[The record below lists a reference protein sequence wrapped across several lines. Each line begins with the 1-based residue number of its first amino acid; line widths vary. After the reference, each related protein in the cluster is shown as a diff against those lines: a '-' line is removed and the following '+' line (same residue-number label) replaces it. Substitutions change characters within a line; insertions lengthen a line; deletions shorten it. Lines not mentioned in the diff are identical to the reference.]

1 METMLEK
8 AKRIAEQEA
17 EKLGLEI
24 VSVSFVKEYGM
35 KILRVVADKEFG
47 LTLEDSE
54 RLNLAMRKVLDEDD
68 ITDEDYY
75 LEVSSVGAERQLKT
89 RREIEHAIGRYVSIK
104 TDKGKFFGDLMEVTD
119 DSLTLRINNKGR
131 MSKTVFKNVDI
142 QEIRLAVKI

>member
-104 TDKGKFFGDLMEVTD
+104 TDKGKFFGDLVEVTD

>member
-75 LEVSSVGAERQLKT
+75 LEVCSVGAERQLKT

-104 TDKGKFFGDLMEVTD
+104 TDKGKFFGDLVEVTD

>member
-104 TDKGKFFGDLMEVTD
+104 TDKGKFFRDLVEVTD

>member
-24 VSVSFVKEYGM
+24 VSVSFVKEHGM

-131 MSKTVFKNVDI
+131 MSKTVFKNADI

>member
-104 TDKGKFFGDLMEVTD
+104 TDKGKFL
-119 DSLTLRINNKGR
+119 
-131 MSKTVFKNVDI
+131 
-142 QEIRLAVKI
+142 EI

>member
-24 VSVSFVKEYGM
+24 VSVSFVKEYGT

-104 TDKGKFFGDLMEVTD
+104 TDKGKFFGDLVEVTD

-131 MSKTVFKNVDI
+131 MSKTVFKNANI

>member
-75 LEVSSVGAERQLKT
+75 LEVCSVGAERQLKT

>member
-104 TDKGKFFGDLMEVTD
+104 TDKGKFFGDLVEVTD

-131 MSKTVFKNVDI
+131 MSKTVFKNANI

>member
-75 LEVSSVGAERQLKT
+75 LEVCSVGAERQLKT

-131 MSKTVFKNVDI
+131 MSKTVFKNADI

>member
-24 VSVSFVKEYGM
+24 VSVSFVKEHGM

-104 TDKGKFFGDLMEVTD
+104 TDKGKFFGDLVEVTD

-131 MSKTVFKNVDI
+131 MSKTVFKNADI

>member
-75 LEVSSVGAERQLKT
+75 LEVCSVGAERQLKT

-142 QEIRLAVKI
+142 QVIRLAVKI